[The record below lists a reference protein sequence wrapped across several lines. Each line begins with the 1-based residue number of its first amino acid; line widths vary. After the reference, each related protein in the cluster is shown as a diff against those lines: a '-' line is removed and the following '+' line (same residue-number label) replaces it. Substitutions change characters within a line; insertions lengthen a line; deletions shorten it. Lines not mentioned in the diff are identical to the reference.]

1 MRALAFVLT
10 VGLLEGC
17 GQTSSSSTDTPCTE
31 AGATASNANQVLL
44 EYYTFIPRCFRVV
57 TNTTVTF
64 LNLDDT
70 PHTVTTDIGQVE
82 TFDSGELVPGGV
94 FTHTFT
100 SVGDIG
106 LHCNMFPGMTA
117 TAYVRA
123 P

>member
-1 MRALAFVLT
+1 VRSLALVLG
-10 VGLLEGC
+10 VALLAGC
-17 GQTSSSSTDTPCTE
+17 GQTSSSTDKPCTE
-31 AGATASNANQVLL
+31 AGATSSNGNQVLL
-44 EYYTFIPRCFRVV
+44 DYYAFIPRCFAVV

-70 PHTVTTDIGQVE
+70 PHTVTTDPGQVD

-100 SVGDIG
+100 TAGDIG
-106 LHCNMFPGMTA
+106 LHCTLFPGMTA